1 MKNDN
6 KHNDMVDIMTHL
18 QQYVPTQST
27 VSDVSDPKNDE
38 EYQVKLDKFHYVLFG
53 GDQLTVERAMGAKKE
68 QNNKDRG
75 VDRLEGMIPVIEDWH
90 AKVCLL
96 KVRMSNLLHK
106 NLYYL

>member
-1 MKNDN
+1 MKNEN

-38 EYQVKLDKFHYVLFG
+38 EFQVTLDKFHYILFG

-68 QNNKDRG
+68 RNNENRG
-75 VDRLEGMIPVIEDWH
+75 VDRLEVMIPVIEDWH
-90 AKVCLL
+90 TKVCLL

-106 NLYYL
+106 IL